1 MASVVERLS
10 AELDSPGLVLC
21 EPGEV
26 AAYTTDWTRKY
37 SGAAPAVL
45 RPRDTEDVARCV
57 RASRKLGLALV
68 PQGGNTG
75 LVGGSVPR
83 AGEVVLSLSRL
94 NAIESFDAA
103 SATVQVQAGVVLQAL
118 HEDLAGRG
126 CAFPVDLG
134 ARGSC
139 QIGGMIATNAGG
151 IKVLRYGHMREQV
164 LGLEVVLADGTVLR
178 SLNSLK
184 KNNTGL
190 DLKHVF
196 IGSEGVLGIITRAVL
211 QVRPAPEAVQTALL
225 ALDTRERLPELLTM
239 LRQRLRGLSSLEII
253 TRESIALYQEVEP
266 GTREPFDKIYPA
278 CVIVEEETGA
288 GESERDG
295 FLERLSSVIE
305 SGLAADAG
313 GAESDAQSQGIWR
326 LRDGVTEAIGR
337 AGLTHKFDVTVP
349 PGALPEFLAEMERFG
364 DEAGG
369 LRTLLFGHL
378 GDGNVHVNMM
388 QMPELSED
396 EFYAKG
402 PALAERIY
410 SHVAELKGSISA
422 EHGIGIAKRD
432 YLHHSRTVEEI
443 NLMRGMKQLLDPVG
457 IFNPGVLFESA

>member
-1 MASVVERLS
+1 MTGIVERLN
-10 AELDSPGLVLC
+10 AELDSPGLVLS
-21 EPGEV
+21 EPSEL

-57 RASRKLGLALV
+57 RACRTLGLALV

-126 CAFPVDLG
+126 CVFPVDLG

-139 QIGGMIATNAGG
+139 QFGGMIATNAGG

-196 IGSEGVLGIITRAVL
+196 IGSEGMLGIITRAVL

-266 GTREPFDKIYPA
+266 GTREPRRQHHDHDDA
-278 CVIVEEETGA
+278 AEEY
-288 GESERDG
+288 
-295 FLERLSSVIE
+295 
-305 SGLAADAG
+305 
-313 GAESDAQSQGIWR
+313 
-326 LRDGVTEAIGR
+326 
-337 AGLTHKFDVTVP
+337 
-349 PGALPEFLAEMERFG
+349 
-364 DEAGG
+364 
-369 LRTLLFGHL
+369 LFHL
-378 GDGNVHVNMM
+378 GDRAHQEPDRHRHHGEKDDGAHHPQRALGCAGKPRHVRL
-388 QMPELSED
+388 PPS
-396 EFYAKG
+396 AAAARAG
-402 PALAERIY
+402 P
-410 SHVAELKGSISA
+410 
-422 EHGIGIAKRD
+422 
-432 YLHHSRTVEEI
+432 SRV
-443 NLMRGMKQLLDPVG
+443 M
-457 IFNPGVLFESA
+457 